1 MRKTISCNPIFVV
14 FLQIDEITIGSLD
27 DIPTGPV
34 GSFFRSIRNTLD
46 FDFDDDNQG
55 YPFFYSCNHFK

>member
-1 MRKTISCNPIFVV
+1 MKKKITIIYNPVFV
-14 FLQIDEITIGSLD
+14 FCFQIDGITIGSLD

-46 FDFDDDNQG
+46 FDFDDDNEG
-55 YPFFYSCNHFK
+55 